1 MWNLIND
8 CGKQLTVN
16 TTVRERVDNSFLVYK
31 IIEVEFDQYKLELI
45 NRDNMPVEEK
55 LHNIL
60 DCSQLLQYHFE
71 VQEHEL
77 VHEASSLPGKK

>member
-8 CGKQLTVN
+8 CGKQLTVQ

-55 LHNIL
+55 IHNIL
-60 DCSQLLQYHFE
+60 DCNQLLQYRFE
-71 VQEHEL
+71 VEEPEPVQK
-77 VHEASSLPGKK
+77 ASFLAEKK

>member
-8 CGKQLTVN
+8 CGKQLTVQ
-16 TTVRERVDNSFLVYK
+16 TTIRERVDNSFLVYK

-55 LHNIL
+55 IHNIL
-60 DCSQLLQYHFE
+60 DCNQLLQYHFE
-71 VQEHEL
+71 VEEPEPVQKARYLAE
-77 VHEASSLPGKK
+77 KK